1 MKTKR
6 EHLANF
12 HISGLTYYEAVLCFE
27 KLKVG
32 TTLRLE
38 LETENKFDARAVA
51 IYYKDCKL
59 GFVPRTEN
67 RIFYKLLTM
76 DYNSIFDAVIQ
87 QIDPTEHPEQQIRM
101 VVHLKQNNIQEN

>member
-1 MKTKR
+1 MKTQR

-12 HISGLTYYEAVLCFE
+12 HIAGLTFYEAVLCFK

-32 TTLRLE
+32 TELRLE

-51 IYYKDCKL
+51 IYYKDYKL
-59 GFVPRTEN
+59 GFVPRAEN
-67 RIFYKLLTM
+67 RIFYKLLAM

-87 QIDPTEHPEQQIRM
+87 QIDPTEHPEQQIRV
-101 VVHLKQNNIQEN
+101 VVHLKHNNSQEI